1 MGCLLR
7 SMDTP
12 YNDDPAD
19 EILGIEFQKLAF
31 DRLNVDAI
39 RIVNVSG

>member
-1 MGCLLR
+1 MILDGRTGKLLR

-19 EILGIEFQKLAF
+19 EILGIEFQKHAF
-31 DRLNVDAI
+31 DRLK
-39 RIVNVSG
+39 